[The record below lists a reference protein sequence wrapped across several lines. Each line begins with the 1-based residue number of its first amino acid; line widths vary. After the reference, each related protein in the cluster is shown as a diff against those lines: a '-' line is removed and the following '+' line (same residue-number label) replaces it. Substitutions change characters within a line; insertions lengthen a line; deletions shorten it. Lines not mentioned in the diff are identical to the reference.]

1 MLELKISVCSQKEGC
16 IKVQIQHFYNQNLSL
31 QHLATVAEKGANSVD
46 DHRQIHFIFAFIL
59 YSTYFFSITYFFS
72 MI

>member
-46 DHRQIHFIFAFIL
+46 DHCPFYFCIHSIL
-59 YSTYFFSITYFFS
+59 YLFF
-72 MI
+72 